1 VKNYNIIMSQ
11 NYRLNKV
18 GYINRNKKISFKFN
32 GKKYF
37 GFEGDTLASALLANG
52 IHLVGRSFKYHRPR
66 GFIGAGVDE
75 PNAKVQLYTGAKTEP
90 NATATEIELV
100 EGLVAKS
107 QNCFPSVSFDFGA
120 INNFLYKFFPAGFYY
135 KTFMWP
141 KNFWHKIYEPI
152 IRKAAGLGVAPL
164 KPDPDRY
171 EHKFEYCDVLVIGSG
186 PSGLASALA
195 AAKNGARVILA
206 EDKPRFGGSLLTDE
220 VTIGNKKGKDWAD
233 EAIEELKSMP
243 NVIVKNRSQ
252 VFGYYDH
259 NMMVM
264 LERIKDHIESPSKY
278 TPRQKMW
285 YIRSKE
291 VVASTGSIER
301 PLVFGNN
308 DRPGIMLASA
318 AKEYL
323 RVYGVLVGKKPII
336 FTNNDSAYDTAIDF
350 KKNGI
355 NPVVIDVRE
364 NSESSVIKE
373 AKNLKID
380 IRFSHAIANTKGY
393 LRVSSATIGKLNKNK
408 SNYENLE
415 NISCDCICVSGNWT
429 PTVHLVSQSGNK
441 LKFDEAIN
449 AFIPNLSCQNEST
462 VGAANGSFTLKK
474 SLEEGFKKGFEIS
487 NKITKK
493 NMKSTIPISNE
504 RSNNNHHN
512 KFWCMPLPKNKN
524 YKRCV
529 DFQNDVYVSDIELAI
544 REGFRSIEHV
554 KRYTTLGMATDQ
566 GKTSNLNGLQLVSN
580 IEKKII
586 PEVGHTTFRP
596 PYSPVTI
603 GAVVGREVGKHYRP
617 TRKSPL
623 HLWHEKNNAV
633 FVDAGLWLR
642 PRYYKQGKE
651 TLQEAAKREASN
663 VRNNVGICDVTSL
676 GKIDIKGSDAAEF
689 LNRVYT
695 NAWMKLPIGKARYGV
710 MLREDGI
717 VFDDG
722 TTTRI
727 SENHY
732 HMTTTTAQAVNVLA
746 HLEYYLQAVWPELD
760 VNVVSTTEQWTGAAL
775 AGPNSRNLLGK
786 LFPNTDVSN
795 EALPFMG
802 FIEAD
807 LFGVPARIF
816 RISFSGE
823 LAYEINVESG
833 YGVFMW
839 EKIMELG
846 KEMDIEPYGTE
857 ALSTLRIE
865 MGHVAGSEIDGRT
878 IPSDLSL
885 DGMVSKKKDFIGKRS
900 LSRTAFM
907 EDGREK
913 IVGLVPLDKK
923 TMIPEGSH
931 LVVDGNASLPNPKLG
946 HVSASC
952 WSVEY
957 NNPFSLA
964 IIKDGKKK
972 IGKKLYALSPLK
984 NKSIPVEIVSSHYVD
999 PKGERVRS

>member
-1 VKNYNIIMSQ
+1 MSQ
-11 NYRLNKV
+11 NYRLNNT
-18 GYINRNKKISFKFN
+18 GYINRDKKISFKFN

-37 GFEGDTLASALLANG
+37 GYKGDTLASALLANG
-52 IHLVGRSFKYHRPR
+52 VHLVGRSFKYHRPR
-66 GFIGAGVDE
+66 GFVGAGVDE
-75 PNAKVQLYTGAKTEP
+75 PNAQVQLYSDAKTEP
-90 NATATEIELV
+90 NAVATSVELV
-100 EGLVAKS
+100 EGLIATS
-107 QNCFPSVSFDFGA
+107 QNCWPSVSFDFGA
-120 INNFLYKFFPAGFYY
+120 INNLLNKFFPAGFYY

-141 KNFWHKIYEPI
+141 KNFWYKIYEPI

-171 EHKFEYCDVLVIGSG
+171 EHKFEYCDVLVAGSG

-195 AAKNGARVILA
+195 SAKNGARVILA

-233 EAIEELKSMP
+233 EAISQLKSMP

-264 LERIKDHIESPSKY
+264 CERSKDHIENSSKY
-278 TPRQKMW
+278 TPRQKLW
-285 YIRSKE
+285 YIRAKS
-291 VVASTGSIER
+291 VVVSTGSIER

-318 AKEYL
+318 AKEYMK
-323 RVYGVLVGKKPII
+323 VYGVLVGKKPII
-336 FTNNDSAYDTAIDF
+336 FTNNDSAYDAAIEF

-355 NPVVIDVRE
+355 DPLVVDVRE
-364 NSESSVIKE
+364 NSEGSVVKE
-373 AKNLKID
+373 AKSLNINIK
-380 IRFSHAIANTKGY
+380 FSHGVVNSKGY
-393 LRVSSATIGKLNKNK
+393 LRVNSATIGKLSDDK
-408 SNYENLE
+408 SHYKSLE
-415 NISCDCICVSGNWT
+415 KVPCDCICVSGNWT
-429 PTVHLVSQSGNK
+429 PTVHLSSQSGNK
-441 LKFDEAIN
+441 LKFDEKID
-449 AFIPNLSCQNEST
+449 AFIPDQSRQSEST
-462 VGAANGSFTLKK
+462 IGAANGSFTLKK
-474 SLEEGFKKGFEIS
+474 SLEDGFNKGYELS
-487 NKITKK
+487 NKVTQK
-493 NMKSTIPISNE
+493 NIKTAVPTSNE
-504 RSNNNHHN
+504 RSYSQHD
-512 KFWCMPLPKNKN
+512 KFWCMPLPKNKH
-524 YKRCV
+524 YKRFV
-529 DFQNDVYVSDIELAI
+529 DFQNDVAVSDVELAV

-580 IEKKII
+580 IQEKIV

-596 PYSPVTI
+596 PYTPVTI
-603 GAVVGREVGKHYRP
+603 GAIVGREVGKHYRP
-617 TRKSPL
+617 TRKSPM
-623 HLWHEKNNAV
+623 HEWHEKNNAV

-642 PRYYKQGKE
+642 PRYYKQDNE
-651 TLQEAAKREASN
+651 TLMEASKREAAN

-676 GKIDIKGSDAAEF
+676 GKIDIKGSDTAEF
-689 LNRVYT
+689 LNRIYT
-695 NAWMKLPIGKARYGV
+695 NAWMKLPVGKARYGV

-727 SENHY
+727 SENHF
-732 HMTTTTAQAVNVLA
+732 HMTTTTAQAVNVLS
-746 HLEYYLQAVWPELD
+746 HLEYYLQVVWPELD
-760 VNVVSTTEQWTGAAL
+760 VNVLSTTEQWAGVAL
-775 AGPNSRNLLGK
+775 AGPNSRNLLSK
-786 LFPNTDVSN
+786 IFPDIDVSN
-795 EALPFMG
+795 EAMPFMG
-802 FIEAD
+802 YKEAN

-846 KEMDIEPYGTE
+846 KEMNIEPYGTE

-865 MGHVAGSEIDGRT
+865 MGHVAGSEIDGRV
-878 IPSDLSL
+878 ISSDLSL
-885 DGMVSKKKDFIGKRS
+885 EGMLSKKKDFIGKRS
-900 LSRTAFM
+900 LNREAFLSPN
-907 EDGREK
+907 REK
-913 IVGLVPLDKK
+913 IVGVVPVDKK
-923 TMIPEGSH
+923 SMIPEGSH
-931 LVVDGNASLPNPKLG
+931 LVSDANAALPNPKLG
-946 HVSASC
+946 HISASC

-964 IIKDGKKK
+964 ILKDGKKR
-972 IGKKLYALSPLK
+972 IGEKLFALSPLK
-984 NKSIPVEIVSSHYVD
+984 NKNIEVEIVSSHYVD

>member
-1 VKNYNIIMSQ
+1 MSQ
-11 NYRLNKV
+11 TFRLNKA

-32 GKKYF
+32 GKKYY
-37 GFEGDTLASALLANG
+37 GYEGDTLASALLANG
-52 IHLVGRSFKYHRPR
+52 VHLVGRSFKYHRPR
-66 GFIGAGVDE
+66 GFIGANVEE
-75 PNAKVQLYTGAKTEP
+75 PNAQVQLYSGAKTEP
-90 NATATEIELV
+90 NAVATTVELV

-120 INNFLYKFFPAGFYY
+120 INNFLHKFFPAGFYY

-141 KNFWHKIYEPI
+141 KNFWYKIYEPI

-171 EHKFEYCDVLVIGSG
+171 EHKFEYCDILVVGSG
-186 PSGLASALA
+186 PSGLSSALA

-220 VTIGNKKGKDWAD
+220 VTIGNKNGKDWAD
-233 EAIEELKSMP
+233 ETIMELKSMS

-264 LERIKDHIESPSKY
+264 LEKTKDHIENPKKF
-278 TPRQKMW
+278 TPRQRLW
-285 YIRSKE
+285 YIRAKE
-291 VVASTGSIER
+291 VVISTGSIER

-318 AKEYL
+318 AKEYIK
-323 RVYGVLVGKKPII
+323 VYGVLVGKKPII
-336 FTNNDSAYDTAIDF
+336 FTNNDSGYEVALDF

-355 NPVVIDVRE
+355 NPLVLDIRS
-364 NSESSVIKE
+364 NPESSVIEE
-373 AKNLKID
+373 AKNLNINIK
-380 IRFSHAIANTKGY
+380 FSYGVVNAQGY
-393 LRVSSATIGKLNKNK
+393 KKVNSALIGKLNKEKNK
-408 SNYENLE
+408 YESIE
-415 NISCDCICVSGNWT
+415 TVSCDCICVSGNWT
-429 PTVHLVSQSGNK
+429 PTVHLSSQSGNK
-441 LKFDEAIN
+441 LKFDEKVN
-449 AFIPNLSCQNEST
+449 AFIPEQSRQNETTIGS
-462 VGAANGSFTLKK
+462 AKGSFTLKK
-474 SLEEGFKKGFEIS
+474 SLTEGFEKGYS
-487 NKITKK
+487 LSKKITGK
-493 NMKSTIPISNE
+493 NIKVSVPTSNE
-504 RSNNNHHN
+504 KIFGQQD

-529 DFQNDVYVSDIELAI
+529 DFQNDVYVSDIELAV

-566 GKTSNLNGLQLVSN
+566 GRTSNLNGLQLVSN

-596 PYSPVTI
+596 PYTPVTI
-603 GAVVGREVGKHYRP
+603 GAIVGREVGKHYRP
-617 TRKSPL
+617 TRKSPI

-651 TLQEAAKREASN
+651 TLQQAAIREATN
-663 VRNNVGICDVTSL
+663 VRKNVGVCDVTSL

-695 NAWMKLPIGKARYGV
+695 NSWMKLPVGKARYGV

-717 VFDDG
+717 VLDDG

-727 SENHY
+727 SENHF

-746 HLEYYLQAVWPELD
+746 HLEYYLQVVWPQLN
-760 VNVVSTTEQWTGAAL
+760 VNVLSTTEQWAGAAL
-775 AGPNSRNLLGK
+775 AGPNSRELLSK
-786 LFPNTDVSN
+786 IFPKTDVSK

-802 FIEAD
+802 FTKGD

-846 KEMDIEPYGTE
+846 KEMGIEPYGTE

-878 IPSDLSL
+878 ISSDLSL
-885 DGMVSKKKDFIGKRS
+885 EGMLSKKKDFIGKRS
-900 LSRTAFM
+900 LSREAFI
-907 EDGREK
+907 EPNREK
-913 IVGLVPLDKK
+913 IVGIVPLDKK

-931 LVVDGNASLPNPKLG
+931 LVLDSNAPLPNSKLG

-964 IIKDGKKK
+964 IVKNGKKR
-972 IGKKLYALSPLK
+972 IGEKLYALSPLK
-984 NKSIPVEIVSSHYVD
+984 NKVIPVEIVSSHYVD